1 MDESDGQ
8 RQPRAINAPGIILV
22 TLAIFIC
29 VHLYRLV
36 LSDEGAIAFL
46 LQFAFIPARYT
57 APLDLSGGGFP
68 GGVAA
73 DVWTF
78 ASYSLLHGD
87 WGHLIINGLFMLAF
101 GSAVA
106 RRLSVTGFV
115 VFSLLCAVVGALF
128 TMMAQW
134 GEVVIVIGASAA
146 VSGQFA
152 AAIRLIYGRPE
163 ETALFG
169 GDVSNRA
176 PASLSMVFS
185 DPRALTVL
193 AVWTAI
199 NFLSGAGAMN
209 LTTNSARIA
218 WEAHLG
224 GFLAG
229 LLLFGV
235 FDSVFGRHR
244 GQASMRNPG

>member
-1 MDESDGQ
+1 MEDPDEQ
-8 RQPRAINAPGIILV
+8 RQPPAINAPGVILV
-22 TLAIFIC
+22 TLAIFIG
-29 VHLYRLV
+29 VHLYRLA
-36 LSDEGAIAFL
+36 LSDEGAVEFL

-57 APLDLSGGGFP
+57 APIDLSGAGFP

-106 RRLSVTGFV
+106 RRLSTAGFI
-115 VFSLLCAVVGALF
+115 VFSLVCAVVGAIF
-128 TMMAQW
+128 TMIAQW
-134 GEVVIVIGASAA
+134 GEVVVVIGASAA

-152 AAIRLIYGRPE
+152 AAIRLIYGRPHE
-163 ETALFG
+163 SALFG
-169 GDVSNRA
+169 ANVADRTPA
-176 PASLSMVFS
+176 PLSVVFS
-185 DPRALTVL
+185 DPRALSVL
-193 AVWTAI
+193 AVWAAI
-199 NFLSGAGAMN
+199 NFLSGTGAMN

-218 WEAHLG
+218 WEAHMG

-235 FDSVFGRHR
+235 FDKVYGRTR
-244 GQASMRNPG
+244 GGTTMLDAG